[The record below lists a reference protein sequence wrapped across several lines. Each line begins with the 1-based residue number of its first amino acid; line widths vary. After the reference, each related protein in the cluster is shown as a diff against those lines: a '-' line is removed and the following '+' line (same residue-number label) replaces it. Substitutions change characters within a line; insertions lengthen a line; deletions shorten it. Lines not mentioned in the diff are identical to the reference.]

1 MEVNIKQAI
10 KALFSKPSF
19 DMIYLEAIANALDA
33 GASKISIKTELSR
46 QTEVQNLRL
55 TIEDNGCG
63 FDDIHFERFCHLFQ
77 TEENSH
83 KGLGRLVYLCY
94 FENVQ
99 IESIYNNSIKRSFI
113 FNDSFNNK
121 SKEEQ
126 VKNRPNGSKLVMSG
140 FLNKQLHRN
149 ESIKSDYIKELVIDN
164 FYLRLYKLKQ
174 QKNEVVITINSIIK
188 TGLTTILLTT
198 LKFLILKE
206 KNWKMLRI

>member
-1 MEVNIKQAI
+1 M
-10 KALFSKPSF
+10 
-19 DMIYLEAIANALDA
+19 
-33 GASKISIKTELSR
+33 
-46 QTEVQNLRL
+46 
-55 TIEDNGCG
+55 
-63 FDDIHFERFCHLFQ
+63 
-77 TEENSH
+77 
-83 KGLGRLVYLCY
+83 
-94 FENVQ
+94 
-99 IESIYNNSIKRSFI
+99 
-113 FNDSFNNK
+113 
-121 SKEEQ
+121 
-126 VKNRPNGSKLVMSG
+126 KNRPNGSKLVMSG